1 MYEMSGTVK
10 KIGEPQQ
17 FASGFAKRELILE
30 EEKDSRWPNVV
41 AFVFKKEGM
50 TKIEGLKV
58 GDRVKIGFAVDGREW
73 TDPKSGNVRHFTD
86 LTGLFVEPL
95 SAAPAAPEADGGGE
109 GRLPSYP
116 PPMDGP
122 SVDDEDLPF

>member
-10 KIGEPQQ
+10 KIGEPQT
-17 FASGFAKRELILE
+17 FASGFSKREVILE
-30 EEKDSRWPNVV
+30 EDKDSKWPNVV

-50 TKIEGLKV
+50 SKIEGLKA
-58 GDRVKIGFAVDGREW
+58 GDRVKVGFAVDGREW
-73 TDPKSGNVRHFTD
+73 TDPKSGTVRYFTD

-95 SAAPAAPEADGGGE
+95 SAAPEAPAGDGADH
-109 GRLPSYP
+109 LPSYP
-116 PPMDGP
+116 PPMEGP

>member
-10 KIGEPQQ
+10 KIGDIQT
-17 FASGFAKRELILE
+17 FASGFSKRELVVE
-30 EEKDSRWPNVV
+30 EEKDSKWPNVV
-41 AFVFKKEGM
+41 AFTFKKEGM
-50 TKIEGLKV
+50 SKIENVKP

-73 TDPKSGNVRHFTD
+73 TDPRTGAVRYFTD

-95 SAAPAAPEADGGGE
+95 ADIPAAPAEPEAP
-109 GRLPSYP
+109 PSASP
-116 PPMDGP
+116 FMSGPAP